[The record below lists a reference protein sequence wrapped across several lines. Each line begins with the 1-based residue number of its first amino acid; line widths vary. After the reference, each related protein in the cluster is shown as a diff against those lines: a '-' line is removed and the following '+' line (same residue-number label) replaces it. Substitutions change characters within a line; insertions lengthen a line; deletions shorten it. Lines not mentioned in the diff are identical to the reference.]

1 MDDTEIMRL
10 GRLAVELGY
19 CTFNDVKGAALQH
32 AANPGSRFTDVLVE
46 RRAVT
51 PEQVDVLL
59 LLQAGVEEGRDAVL
73 VGCGG

>member
-1 MDDTEIMRL
+1 MPGALVDNTDIMRL
-10 GRLAVELGY
+10 GRLAVDLGY

-32 AANPGSRFTDVLVE
+32 AANSGSRFTDVLVE

-59 LLQAGVEEGRDAVL
+59 LLRAGGEDGSP
-73 VGCGG
+73 